1 MKKKLTIF
9 LVLCVVILCP
19 LSAVASGEGE
29 SYLYSYTNEGIVDV
43 SAPQPYLVDTVYTN
57 QVLGTDFSSPEDMT
71 RDGDGNFYIC
81 DSVTNSIY
89 LFDEQWKLKK
99 TIRTFENN
107 GREDGFNAP
116 MGICV
121 DADKNLFIADA
132 GNSRIV
138 TLDPEGRLIQLIEKP
153 QSDILA
159 DDFAFI
165 PQKVLVD
172 SANRIFVLC
181 KNVYEGI
188 LQFSE
193 SGAFIG
199 FVGSNKVV
207 ASPLDV
213 LWKKIMT
220 QTQRSKMDSF
230 IPVEYTNISL
240 DYQDFI
246 YAVTSV
252 SNVDSPIR
260 RLNPSGED
268 VLVRSPTN
276 GSKEVVGDALYTAYS
291 KYSEVSTGPS
301 SFVDITSD
309 QKGNYYAL
317 DGNRGRVFA
326 YDEEGNMLFVFGS
339 MKTGQ
344 KGSLESPSAIEYVDG
359 KIYILDRAL
368 GSVLS
373 YQPTEY
379 VQCIHQAMEAYLQ
392 QDYQKSVELW
402 KQLIRQNSNLDV
414 AYVKAGYGLYR
425 LKQYEEAMEY
435 FKLVN
440 AKSAYSKAYQ
450 QYMDIQLN
458 RYFNLIVALVLI
470 VVLLIVAAVTAFA
483 MVRRKRTKK
492 AKMR

>member
-1 MKKKLTIF
+1 M
-9 LVLCVVILCP
+9 
-19 LSAVASGEGE
+19 
-29 SYLYSYTNEGIVDV
+29 
-43 SAPQPYLVDTVYTN
+43 
-57 QVLGTDFSSPEDMT
+57 
-71 RDGDGNFYIC
+71 
-81 DSVTNSIY
+81 
-89 LFDEQWKLKK
+89 
-99 TIRTFENN
+99 
-107 GREDGFNAP
+107 
-116 MGICV
+116 
-121 DADKNLFIADA
+121 
-132 GNSRIV
+132 
-138 TLDPEGRLIQLIEKP
+138 
-153 QSDILA
+153 
-159 DDFAFI
+159 
-165 PQKVLVD
+165 
-172 SANRIFVLC
+172 
-181 KNVYEGI
+181 
-188 LQFSE
+188 
-193 SGAFIG
+193 
-199 FVGSNKVV
+199 
-207 ASPLDV
+207 
-213 LWKKIMT
+213 
-220 QTQRSKMDSF
+220 
-230 IPVEYTNISL
+230 
-240 DYQDFI
+240 
-246 YAVTSV
+246 
-252 SNVDSPIR
+252 DSPIR

>member
-1 MKKKLTIF
+1 M
-9 LVLCVVILCP
+9 
-19 LSAVASGEGE
+19 
-29 SYLYSYTNEGIVDV
+29 
-43 SAPQPYLVDTVYTN
+43 
-57 QVLGTDFSSPEDMT
+57 
-71 RDGDGNFYIC
+71 
-81 DSVTNSIY
+81 
-89 LFDEQWKLKK
+89 
-99 TIRTFENN
+99 
-107 GREDGFNAP
+107 
-116 MGICV
+116 
-121 DADKNLFIADA
+121 
-132 GNSRIV
+132 
-138 TLDPEGRLIQLIEKP
+138 IQLIEKP